1 MIVGDLSQ
9 GNLGMISNQYPYHH
23 QGLRWCWANSIIMI
37 MTQWRKSSRLLRQET
52 VPVQSEQW
60 QVCSY
65 DSVNIKIGNGGFTYQ
80 DSKLEHIAHAQI
92 LKSSAL
98 SRST

>member
-23 QGLRWCWANSIIMI
+23 QGLRWCWANGIIMI
-37 MTQWRKSSRLLRQET
+37 MTQWRKSSRLLCQET

-60 QVCSY
+60 QICSY
-65 DSVNIKIGNGGFTYQ
+65 DSVNIKIGNGGFAYQ
-80 DSKLEHIAHAQI
+80 DSKLERIADAQI
-92 LKSSAL
+92 L
-98 SRST
+98 